1 MERSNLDH
9 MCCMKYAE
17 AKFLSLYFISFKE
30 VEKNESLNIKFRK
43 AFKGNF
49 ADLVSEENFINTF
62 RNYRGLV

>member
-1 MERSNLDH
+1 

-30 VEKNESLNIKFRK
+30 VSLNMKFRK

-49 ADLVSEENFINTF
+49 ADLVSEEGEWC
-62 RNYRGLV
+62 R

>member
-1 MERSNLDH
+1 

-30 VEKNESLNIKFRK
+30 VSLNMKFRK

-49 ADLVSEENFINTF
+49 ADLVSEENFIDTF
-62 RNYRGLV
+62 KTIGEWCR

>member
-1 MERSNLDH
+1 

-30 VEKNESLNIKFRK
+30 VSLNMKFRK

-49 ADLVSEENFINTF
+49 ADLVSEEKLSPINSVQL
-62 RNYRGLV
+62 RSEHYWPG

>member
-1 MERSNLDH
+1 

-30 VEKNESLNIKFRK
+30 VEKNVSLNIKFPK

-49 ADLVSEENFINTF
+49 ADFVSEKNFIDTF
-62 RNYRGLV
+62 RNYRGVV

>member
-1 MERSNLDH
+1 

-30 VEKNESLNIKFRK
+30 VSLNMKFRK

-49 ADLVSEENFINTF
+49 ADLVSEEKLSPINSVQL
-62 RNYRGLV
+62 RSEHY